1 MSLIDSGIATARESR
16 YQAIHTVL
24 RRRIVEG
31 RLQPGDRLPTR
42 DDLCSELSVSKIT
55 VQRALEQLATDG
67 LVIARGRAG
76 TFVKQQP
83 QSNTVGLVF
92 SFEQHDP
99 SWDYSPYLNTLVRQ
113 AALLGQAS
121 ADRPTCK
128 IKVYYG
134 VTDPWSPDQPQG
146 LADDL
151 KHGRLAG
158 LIVVPTIKP
167 WAPSAPLNLPV
178 VSMGGLSN
186 MSPDESAITLPWASW
201 CERAIDLLVQ
211 SGCKRL
217 AILATAVRPAAEI
230 DKLADLARQR
240 SILIKPQ
247 WVQGIYP
254 NQADWARRSVHL
266 LVDRDSPQGPDTLL
280 ITDDSLI
287 DQASAG
293 LVDAGVRSS
302 DQLRVVTWANLPS
315 RSPRLLPMTRLG
327 FDLRSAL
334 VQAVDLITRKRL
346 GQAVERSIA
355 LPVQVEDQQ
364 QAGVSEPVSM
374 SRSMSESVSE
384 SV

>member
-1 MSLIDSGIATARESR
+1 MSLMDSGIATSRESR

-31 RLQPGDRLPTR
+31 RMQPGDRLPTR
-42 DDLCSELSVSKIT
+42 DDLCSELSASKIT

-76 TFVKQQP
+76 TFVKQPP
-83 QSNTVGLVF
+83 QSSTIGLVF
-92 SFEQHDP
+92 AIEQHDR
-99 SWDYSPYLNTLVRQ
+99 SWDYSPYFNSLVRQ

-121 ADRPTCK
+121 ADRPACK

-158 LIVVPTIKP
+158 LIVVPRMKP
-167 WAPSAPLNLPV
+167 WAPSAPLNVPV
-178 VSMGGLSN
+178 VSLGRLSN
-186 MSPDESAITLPWASW
+186 MSPDESAITLSWASW

-211 SGCKRL
+211 GGCKRL
-217 AILATAVRPAAEI
+217 AILAAAVRPAPEI

-240 SILIKPQ
+240 GIVVKPQ

-254 NQADWARRSVHL
+254 NQAEWARRSVHL
-266 LVDRDSPQGPDTLL
+266 LVDRDSPQAPDSLL

-287 DQASAG
+287 DHASAG
-293 LVDAGVRSS
+293 LLDAGVGPSS
-302 DQLRVVTWANLPS
+302 PMRVVAWSNLPMRGS
-315 RSPRLLPMTRLG
+315 RLLPMTGLG
-327 FDLRSAL
+327 FDLRAML
-334 VQAVDLITRKRL
+334 LLAADVINRKRL
-346 GQAVERSIA
+346 GQAVERSI
-355 LPVQVEDQQ
+355 LMPVQVEDPQS
-364 QAGVSEPVSM
+364 AGVSDPLAGPVS
-374 SRSMSESVSE
+374 EAASVFE
-384 SV
+384 LG